1 MHAGIYFE
9 MEHNG
14 GEGESRKTSQVFQ
27 TDNAERYIREAAFKN
42 GFDGC
47 ISDDEDGGQYPFVAK
62 YERLKIRIYAKE
74 GETLSVEHLRDR
86 DEPVSVRV
94 AFQYGSDRN
103 ARFQLLKGF

>member
-1 MHAGIYFE
+1 

-14 GEGESRKTSQVFQ
+14 GEGERRKTSQLFH
-27 TDNAERYIREAAFKN
+27 TDNAERYIREAVFEHC
-42 GFDGC
+42 FDGC
-47 ISDDEDGGQYPFVAK
+47 ISDDEYGSSYSLVAED
-62 YERLKIRIYAKE
+62 ERLKIRIYAKE